1 MRCGAALL
9 LVVVATPVP
18 AGDEPDQ
25 LVHGRIVVVVAG
37 KSLRFTG
44 TPVAPARLDLPDAG
58 NDPTLEGATLR
69 VGDTEET
76 AGSVTLDLPAGD
88 RWRRI
93 PHRAGRPLQGYRYRG
108 AGSAA
113 DPCRL
118 VVVRPKVVKA
128 ACRGPGVALTPPF
141 AGEVAVVLTVGTD
154 SKRYCASFG
163 GRAVETRPTTT
174 KRKGAPPPAAC
185 AESCACGASR
195 PQGVSIT
202 AGVGSGSCGSIT
214 GGAINDI
221 ACGALYFGGGLGAV
235 PLPIVVPDFAQPT
248 RLRVDACDG
257 VRLTVAGTTA
267 EQTGGNNRECTSPG
281 CLFGPP
287 LPVPNA
293 LSTPTS
299 TCLYNVVAETPRGTI
314 ACDTGAASV
323 TLPVFANVYLTGDR
337 LPNRCQGG
345 SNPGGRCTAAT
356 QATDCPG
363 GTCQPDPELQPCP
376 ICNPVTRVCNA
387 GLDNG
392 RPCLPASTE
401 TVTGAFPTSQDCRMD
416 ESLKLGVLDV
426 RLGLT
431 TGTSADTA
439 GPSGTQALVFC
450 GFCRDA
456 DGTGA
461 FQQPPAPCEANA
473 GCAQPFEACEQRSQG
488 AFHDGLAS
496 ALSTAGSPAG
506 SLVDFGP
513 HPATLVTVFCIP
525 PVYNGIIDAQAD
537 LPGPGALTFSG
548 TVQLSATLTP

>member
-1 MRCGAALL
+1 VRYGAALL
-9 LVVVATPVP
+9 LLALAAPAP
-18 AGDEPDQ
+18 AGNEPDD
-25 LVHGRIVVVVAG
+25 LVKGKIVVVVAG
-37 KSLRFTG
+37 KSFRFAG
-44 TPVAPARLDLPDAG
+44 MPAAAPRLDLPDAA
-58 NDPTLEGATLR
+58 NDPTLAGGTLR
-69 VGDTEET
+69 ISDT
-76 AGSVTLDLPAGD
+76 ANAARGVTFDLPAGD
-88 RWRRI
+88 GWRRI
-93 PHRAGRPLQGYRYRG
+93 PRQAARPLEGYRYRG

-118 VVVRPKVVKA
+118 VIVKPKIVKA
-128 ACRGPGVALTPPF
+128 TCTGPGVAVTPPF
-141 AGEVAVVLTVGTD
+141 AGDVAVVLTLGTE
-154 SKRYCASFG
+154 SKRYCAAFG
-163 GRAVETRPTTT
+163 GRVLGGKPRAT

-195 PQGVSIT
+195 PQGVGIT

-214 GGAINDI
+214 GATTGSI
-221 ACGALYFGGGLGAV
+221 ACGALYFGGGLGSV

-257 VRLTVAGTTA
+257 VRLTVAGTTPD
-267 EQTGGNNRECTSPG
+267 ETGGNDRGCTTPG

-299 TCLYNVVAETPRGTI
+299 TCLYNVVAEAARGTI

-363 GTCQPDPELQPCP
+363 GACQPDPEIQPCP

-392 RPCLPASTE
+392 KPCVPASTE
-401 TVTGAFPTSQDCRMD
+401 TVTGAFPTSQDCRID
-416 ESLKLGVLDV
+416 ESLKFGVLDA
-426 RLGLT
+426 RLELT
-431 TGTSADTA
+431 TGTAADTA
-439 GPSGTQALVFC
+439 GPSGTQPLVFC

-488 AFHDGLAS
+488 AFRDGVAS
-496 ALSTAGSPAG
+496 ALSAAGSPAG
-506 SLVDFGP
+506 PLADFGP
-513 HPATLVTVFCIP
+513 HAATLVTVFCIP
-525 PVYNGIIDAQAD
+525 PVYNGIIDGQAD

-548 TVQLSATLTP
+548 TVQLSATLAP